1 MVAVY
6 ALGDREPE
14 IHPDSFVH
22 PEAVVGSATL
32 KGARID
38 KDKDEDAVIAAGAVV
53 SPSHV
58 PARRMALGV
67 PARIRADREV
77 PEDGMVSA
85 GETYV
90 AVATWHRAEPRR
102 LS

>member
-1 MVAVY
+1 MAVY

-14 IHPDSFVH
+14 IHPGSFVH
-22 PEAVVGSATL
+22 PEAVVIGSATL

-38 KDKDEDAVIAAGAVV
+38 KDEGAVIAAGAVV

-90 AVATWHRAEPRR
+90 AVATWHRAEPQW